1 MVTNPKP
8 KVILLA
14 EDDADDIYLITEA
27 IDECG
32 MEARIF
38 MVENGEELLDFLNH
52 RNQYAE
58 PTESPRPDLILL
70 DLNMPLKDGREALAE
85 IKADPDLHNIPVIIL
100 TTSRAQEDIDITYSL
115 GASSFVSKPNSFKN
129 LRELVCKIGNY
140 WLETVKLPE
149 QTDQSD
155 GGK

>member
-1 MVTNPKP
+1 MATDSNPKT
-8 KVILLA
+8 ILLA

-32 MEARIF
+32 MDARIF
-38 MVENGEELLDFLNH
+38 MVENGEDMLRFLRH
-52 RNQYAE
+52 QDQFAD
-58 PTESPRPDLILL
+58 PADSPRPDLILL

-85 IKADPDLHNIPVIIL
+85 MKADSDLHTIPVIIL

-129 LRELVCKIGNY
+129 LRELVCKIGSY
-140 WLETVKLPE
+140 WLETVKLPDK
-149 QTDQSD
+149 TDQSEE
-155 GGK
+155 G